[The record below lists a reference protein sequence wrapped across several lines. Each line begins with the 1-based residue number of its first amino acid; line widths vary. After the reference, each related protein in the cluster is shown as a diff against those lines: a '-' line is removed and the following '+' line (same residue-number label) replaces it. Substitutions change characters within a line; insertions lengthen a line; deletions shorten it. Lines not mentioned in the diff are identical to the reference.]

1 MTSQK
6 QDGSTLSQRQ
16 CQILDLVC
24 EGKSNKEIARIV
36 KLDDTTV
43 KGHMTKILAHYQLT
57 NRKQVIAMRKFG
69 KLDANHNEIVDALR
83 RCGASVVSLASVGN
97 GVPDL
102 LVGFNGRTCLLEV
115 KDGSKP
121 PSHQSLT
128 DAQLDFISKWRGS
141 SVAIVNSVD
150 GALRVL
156 GVMK

>member
-1 MTSQK
+1 MINRK
-6 QDGSTLSQRQ
+6 QDGMSLTNRQ
-16 CQILDLVC
+16 LQILDLVC
-24 EGKSNKEIARIV
+24 EGKTNKEIARIV

-43 KGHMTKILAHYQLT
+43 KGHMTKILAHYQLI
-57 NRKQVIAMRKFG
+57 NRKQLIAMRKYG
-69 KLDANHNEIVDALR
+69 KLDANHNEIVNALR
-83 RCGASVVSLASVGN
+83 SCGASVVSLASVGN

-121 PSHQSLT
+121 PSHQCLT
-128 DAQLDFISKWRGS
+128 DAQSDFISKWRGS
-141 SVAIVNSVD
+141 SIAIVNSVD